1 MTLDRRHFVAGFA
14 GLALTAPVARA
25 DAVQD
30 RALPPVTWN
39 FDNLTSIGGE
49 VTHVEGHPQ
58 LIDSPFGKAVLFDG
72 VADALFID
80 RHPLAGAKTF
90 AFEAFFRPD
99 GGAFEQRWFYLDES
113 DPPLPAGEKPLDP
126 HFTFEIRA
134 LPDTWYLDA
143 FTDGPGYKQ
152 TLVFPDKTF
161 RLGQWHHVAQTYDG
175 RTYRSFVNGAL
186 QGEADIAYVPQG
198 PGRSCVGTRI
208 NRVNYFKGA
217 VARARFTPWH
227 LTPEQFLKVSGS
239 GFR

>member
-1 MTLDRRHFVAGFA
+1 MTLDRRHFVAGAA

-227 LTPEQFLKVSGS
+227 LSPEQFLKVS
-239 GFR
+239 